1 MAAPIIEGFS
11 LSHCAVLDGET
22 GAEVA
27 DIYGV
32 REATIEVD
40 TDSYDNNGDDAIL
53 SSWQWFNFATLS
65 VTSGYLPMEVAAL
78 LANTTIT
85 EGGTTPNLTH
95 SMPLW
100 SQNSLNTPT
109 RPVLVR
115 IPSKDST
122 GAVRTMDVVL
132 FKVQFAPLTLEGPS
146 YKDGLVTSYSGKAVM
161 SSVDEKG
168 VALVEPSIGRIVSH
182 VGNYTGPTTP

>member
-11 LSHCAVLDGET
+11 LSHVGILDGET

-27 DIYGV
+27 DMYGV

-40 TDSYDNNGDDAIL
+40 TDSFDNTGDDAVL
-53 SSWQWFNFATLS
+53 SSWQWFNFATIS
-65 VTSGYLPMEVAAL
+65 VTSGYLPMELAAL
-78 LANTTIT
+78 LA
-85 EGGTTPNLTH
+85 GTTVTTSGVAPDEEY

-100 SQNSLNTPT
+100 GQNSLNTPT

-115 IPSKDST
+115 IPSKDSA
-122 GAVRTMDVVL
+122 GAVRTLDVIL
-132 FKVQFAPLTLEGPS
+132 FKVQFAPLSLEGPS

-161 SSVDEKG
+161 SKVDELG
-168 VALVEPSIGRIVSH
+168 AALTEPSIGRIVSK
-182 VGNYTGPTTP
+182 VGNVTT